1 MKKITYLFYLLLS
14 ISAIA
19 QNNNGSIDAA
29 GDIMVIAYDNNG
41 NDGLAFL
48 LLDAAPNGT
57 EIRFS
62 DEEWETN
69 QFNSLTNEG
78 DLLWSNYTGTTIN
91 AGTVIIVQNANG
103 TGINVNVGTIAESD
117 SGYTH
122 SNGDQVIAFTGTRSS
137 PGTFLTFHGDEN
149 SVTANPPED
158 ATLAG
163 TGLTAGVNALPLP
176 DAVGYYTGTTVF
188 NGSIT
193 AVSAAIANSSNWT
206 ISGFVFPANV
216 PTEFTGTAF
225 GPTLNTSDL
234 NILKTNISVV
244 GGKFVSNN
252 TSLIIEIYNTLGQ
265 KITNESL
272 SKGIY
277 ILRITNT
284 KGEVVSLKK
293 AI

>member
-14 ISAIA
+14 INAIA
-19 QNNNGSIDAA
+19 QDKNGSIDAA
-29 GDIMVIAYDNNG
+29 GDIMVIAYDNSG
-41 NDGLAFL
+41 DDGLAFL
-48 LLDAAPNGT
+48 LLDDAPNGT
-57 EIRFS
+57 EIRFT

-69 QFNSLTNEG
+69 QFNSPTGEG
-78 DLLWSNYTGTTIN
+78 DLLWSNTGAKIN
-91 AGTVIIVQNANG
+91 AGTVIIIDNANG
-103 TGINVNVGTIAESD
+103 TGITVNLGTIVESD

-122 SNGDQVIAFTGTRSS
+122 SNGDQVIAFTGTRST

-176 DAVGYYTGTTVF
+176 DAVGYYTGITDF

-193 AVSAAIANSSNWT
+193 EVSAAIANSSNWT
-206 ISGFVFPANV
+206 ISAFAFPTNV
-216 PTEFTGTAF
+216 QTEFTGTAF
-225 GPTLNTSDL
+225 GSTLTTSNLDT
-234 NILKTNISVV
+234 IKTSISVV
-244 GGKFVSNN
+244 GDKFVSNDA
-252 TSLIIEIYNTLGQ
+252 SLTIQVYNTLGQ

-277 ILRITNT
+277 ILRIINT